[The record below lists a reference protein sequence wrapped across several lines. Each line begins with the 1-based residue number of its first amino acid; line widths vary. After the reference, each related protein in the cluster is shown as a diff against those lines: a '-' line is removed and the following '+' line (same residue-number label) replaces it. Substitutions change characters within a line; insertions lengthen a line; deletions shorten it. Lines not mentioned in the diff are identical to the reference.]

1 MGLQRVD
8 GLQWVLGLAWVE
20 KVGGLSMGRWVDT
33 GLTGLAWVERVGGLS
48 VGLGRVDGLSMG

>member
-1 MGLQRVD
+1 MGCS
-8 GLQWVLGLAWVE
+8 GFLGLAWVE
-20 KVGGLSMGRWVDT
+20 KVGGLSMGWWVDT